1 MSLDRIRRAE
11 PHEAEALSCLA
22 RSAKQGWGYAA
33 EVVARWREDLQVS
46 AEHIAGLP
54 CFVID
59 QEGRP
64 AGFYCL
70 APGSRTWALQGL
82 WVDPALWRRGLG
94 GRLMLHACDIA
105 RQDGAVSL
113 SIDADPNA
121 EAFYL
126 HCGARRTGVIAA
138 PLVGEPGRVR
148 PQLVLTL

>member
-1 MSLDRIRRAE
+1 MSSDGIRRAS
-11 PHEAEALSCLA
+11 PFEAEVLSGLA

-33 EVVARWREDLQVS
+33 EAMAGWSSELQVS
-46 AEHIAGLP
+46 AEQILRLP

-70 APGSRTWALQGL
+70 APASRTWRLQGL
-82 WVDPALWRRGLG
+82 WVDPGLWRRGLG
-94 GRLMLHACDIA
+94 GRLMAHACDWA
-105 RQDGAVSL
+105 RRRGAVAL
-113 SIDADPNA
+113 SIDADPHA

-126 HCGARRTGVIAA
+126 RCGARRTGAIAA
-138 PLVGEPGRVR
+138 PIDGEPGRVR